1 MQLTMTGQ
9 IVETRRTRWAGS
21 RPAPAPGA
29 ARDVDF
35 NWLMLL
41 LATIVLEGALRKWV
55 LPDAFQAGAYGAK
68 DVLAA
73 LFIIGH
79 PLPRTEAALK
89 EVRTAALVVGV
100 LLLPAFILGLVHNP
114 LAAVSTYKNAVLWP
128 VFAVHLTPHLNGRI
142 LARLMPVMAIAAGG
156 IAVLGA
162 IQFATPPEAYMNR
175 YAWRDMAAYVPVA
188 AFGNVGGTRAAG
200 TFSYISGMSAF
211 GVFCVS
217 LALWR
222 SLLPT
227 SRRQK
232 LFAGLAAAAGVCC
245 ALESGSRA
253 PVITFVAMFVA
264 ATLVARRVRVFLR
277 VWAALLSIGVTV
289 TFILGPGI
297 VTAFVDRWENAN
309 DTIIGRIT
317 GENEKG
323 NFVRLIL
330 ANPVGI
336 GLGRTTGYGFFEN
349 VQTDS
354 QLDSFDDG
362 GSNALL
368 ESGLPGLMGLWVI
381 TIPLVVLV
389 VRGLSSKRHEFRS
402 ATALLGVFS
411 VYSVWSGIWY
421 SHTVTAFT
429 WLSIAIW
436 LSCLRS
442 QPLPASGTL
451 ARGLWR
457 KAAAGKARDQ
467 ARRNP

>member
-1 MQLTMTGQ
+1 
-9 IVETRRTRWAGS
+9 VAGFGS
-21 RPAPAPGA
+21 
-29 ARDVDF
+29 
-35 NWLMLL
+35 
-41 LATIVLEGALRKWV
+41 
-55 LPDAFQAGAYGAK
+55 
-68 DVLAA
+68 
-73 LFIIGH
+73 
-79 PLPRTEAALK
+79 
-89 EVRTAALVVGV
+89 
-100 LLLPAFILGLVHNP
+100 
-114 LAAVSTYKNAVLWP
+114 
-128 VFAVHLTPHLNGRI
+128 
-142 LARLMPVMAIAAGG
+142 
-156 IAVLGA
+156 
-162 IQFATPPEAYMNR
+162 
-175 YAWRDMAAYVPVA
+175 VA
-188 AFGNVGGTRAAG
+188 GTRAAG

-211 GVFCVS
+211 GVFCFS

-227 SRRQK
+227 SRRQQ
-232 LFAGLAAAAGVCC
+232 LSAGLAAAAGVCC

-253 PVITFVAMFVA
+253 PVVIFAAMLMA
-264 ATLVARRVRVFLR
+264 ATLVARRVKVFLR

-297 VTAFVDRWENAN
+297 VTAFVDRWENTS
-309 DTIIGRIT
+309 DTLVGRIT

-323 NFVRLIL
+323 NIVSLIL

-354 QLDSFDDG
+354 QVDSFDDG
-362 GSNALL
+362 GSNAVL

-381 TIPLVVLV
+381 TVPLVVLV
-389 VRGLSSKRHEFRS
+389 VRGLTSKRHEFRS

-411 VYSVWSGIWY
+411 AYSVWSGIWY
-421 SHTVTAFT
+421 NHTATAFT

-436 LSCLRS
+436 VSCLRS

-457 KAAAGKARDQ
+457 RPAAGKARDR

>member
-9 IVETRRTRWAGS
+9 IVGAPRIRWAGS
-21 RPAPAPGA
+21 RPAPPPGA

-35 NWLMLL
+35 NWLVLL
-41 LATIVLEGALRKWV
+41 LAAIVLEGALRKWV
-55 LPDAFQAGAYGAK
+55 LPDALQAAAYGAK

-73 LFIIGH
+73 LFIIRH
-79 PLPRTEAALK
+79 PLPRIEAALK

-128 VFAVHLTPHLNGRI
+128 VFAVHLAPHLNGRI
-142 LARLMPVMAIAAGG
+142 LARLMPVLAIAAGA

-162 IQFATPPEAYMNR
+162 IQFASPPQAYVNR

-188 AFGNVGGTRAAG
+188 GFGSVGGTRAAG
-200 TFSYISGMSAF
+200 TFSYISGMAAF
-211 GVFCVS
+211 GVFCFS

-253 PVITFVAMFVA
+253 PVVIFAAMFMT
-264 ATLVARRVRVFLR
+264 ATLVARKVKVFLR
-277 VWAALLSIGVTV
+277 AWAALLSIGVAV

-297 VTAFVDRWENAN
+297 VTAFVDRWETTN

-317 GENEKG
+317 GENLKA
-323 NFVRLIL
+323 NMVDLIL
-330 ANPVGI
+330 ANPVGV

-349 VQTDS
+349 AQTDS
-354 QLDSFDDG
+354 QLDVFDDG

-381 TIPLVVLV
+381 TVPLVVLA

-421 SHTVTAFT
+421 NHTATAFT
-429 WLSIAIW
+429 WVSIALW
-436 LSCLRS
+436 ASCLRS
-442 QPLPASGTL
+442 QPLPASGTPV
-451 ARGLWR
+451 RGLWR
-457 KAAAGKARDQ
+457 RPAAGKARDR
-467 ARRNP
+467 APRNP